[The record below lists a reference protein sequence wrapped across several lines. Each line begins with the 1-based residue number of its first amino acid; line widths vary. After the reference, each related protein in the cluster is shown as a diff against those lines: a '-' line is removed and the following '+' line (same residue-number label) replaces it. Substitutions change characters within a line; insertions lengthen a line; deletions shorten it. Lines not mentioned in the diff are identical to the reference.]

1 MRRVAVKI
9 AYLGEGFAGSQIQPS
24 VRTVESEVLDKLM
37 LVSKMSSDEIDLKF
51 SSRTDKDV
59 NALGN
64 AISFYTIFNNN
75 VMMLKALNAVSKGVF
90 YRSAC
95 DVDDEFNVRY
105 ATARSYRYILPLEDG
120 MDLGLAKECADLFLG
135 EHDFARFCRPD
146 NKPTIA
152 CVDSIDIYRKDSILI
167 IDFKARFFLWNMIR
181 RMVGAMDSVSKGTR
195 TLDDVRRALNDL
207 EEINFGVARADALTL
222 MDVDYDWLS
231 FEETDRKQFS
241 ETITEES
248 FRFSLRK
255 TFFDSL

>member
-37 LVSKMSSDEIDLKF
+37 LVSKMPSDEIDLKF

-64 AISFYTIFNNN
+64 AIAFYTIFDDNAT
-75 VMMLKALNAVSKGVF
+75 MLKALNAVSKGVF

-105 ATARSYRYILPLEDG
+105 ATSRSYRYILPVSED
-120 MDLGLAKECADLFLG
+120 MDLNLARECADIFLG

-146 NKPTIA
+146 NKPTVA
-152 CVDSIDIYRKDSILI
+152 CVDSIDIEHRDCVLIL
-167 IDFKARFFLWNMIR
+167 DFRARFFLWNMIR
-181 RMVGAMDSVSKGTR
+181 RMVGAIDSVSKGLR
-195 TLDDVRRALNDL
+195 TLDDVHRALDDL

-222 MDVDYDWLS
+222 TDVDYDWLS
-231 FEETDRKQFS
+231 FEKADRRQFS
-241 ETITEES
+241 ERISEDN
-248 FRFSLRK
+248 FRYSLRK
-255 TFFDSL
+255 AFFDSL